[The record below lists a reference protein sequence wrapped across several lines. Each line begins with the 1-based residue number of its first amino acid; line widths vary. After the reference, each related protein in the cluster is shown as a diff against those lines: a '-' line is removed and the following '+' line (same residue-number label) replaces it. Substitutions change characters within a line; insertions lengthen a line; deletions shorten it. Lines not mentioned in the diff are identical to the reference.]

1 VVPRRQKRRVKHQE
15 KIWHFM
21 PEPERPYHNNQS
33 EGAIRMFKVKQKYP
47 AVSGVNMERRGLR
60 SCDLSLKPQKT
71 TDELLAAIQSLT
83 NGTLSFSP
91 GQIVANL
98 DGELKCWWRCRSA
111 DQLLNVATILHV
123 LFPCEG
129 LYHLVVTGP
138 SIQLVCYF
146 FDSHVPEVGLF
157 Y

>member
-1 VVPRRQKRRVKHQE
+1 
-15 KIWHFM
+15 M
-21 PEPERPYHNNQS
+21 
-33 EGAIRMFKVKQKYP
+33 A
-47 AVSGVNMERRGLR
+47 RRGLR

-83 NGTLSFSP
+83 NGTLSFPPS
-91 GQIVANL
+91 QIVANL
-98 DGELKCWWRCRSA
+98 DGELKRWWRCRSA
-111 DQLLNVATILHV
+111 GQLLNVAAILHV

-129 LYHLVVTGP
+129 LYHLVVTDP